1 MAMDRC
7 ECGVSVQQVCDGESV
22 MWCGHVGGAEWQH
35 VWIGGEE
42 SRGVRSR
49 NMWCVGEEE
58 REGVL

>member
-1 MAMDRC
+1 VS
-7 ECGVSVQQVCDGESV
+7 GVSVQQVCDGESA

-42 SRGVRSR
+42 NRGVRSR